1 MTLNRETVPPVIIG
15 AKTPSVT
22 APFNLTG
29 MPALT
34 VCNGFDAAG
43 LPLGM
48 QIAGRPFDEATVLA
62 VGHAFEQATN
72 FRSRRPK
79 IESLMAAAE

>member
-1 MTLNRETVPPVIIG
+1 MRVPIPRL
-15 AKTPSVT
+15 TS
-22 APFNLTG
+22 NLTG

-43 LPLGM
+43 LPLGL
-48 QIAGRPFDEATVLA
+48 QIAGRPLDEATVLA

-72 FRSRRPK
+72 FRLRRPK

>member
-1 MTLNRETVPPVIIG
+1 
-15 AKTPSVT
+15 
-22 APFNLTG
+22 

-62 VGHAFEQATN
+62 VGHAFEQATT
-72 FRSRRPK
+72 FRSQRPK
-79 IESLMAAAE
+79 MNP